1 MIKYNKVIY
10 KNFRKILNIQ
20 FQKIQYLKY
29 IYLDKKFK
37 KNNSI
42 TYINNKIQIK
52 IKSKIQAIKIWIYF
66 F

>member
-42 TYINNKIQIK
+42 TYINNKI
-52 IKSKIQAIKIWIYF
+52 
-66 F
+66 